1 MNECGGKSIS
11 EKAEAGKGE
20 QLFPV
25 PFFLVVPL
33 SESSFFGG

>member
-1 MNECGGKSIS
+1 MS

-33 SESSFFGG
+33 SELSFFGG